1 MANKTMKAVE
11 SGNKKTGL
19 IGAGVLAGAKAGLK
33 TAELNADG
41 GRTMTSSKTATMGA
55 QRTVRPATD
64 THRTVLEKDS
74 AKTAIQ
80 RTTSYA
86 TATHGTALE
95 KDPAKTAI
103 QRTMSSVPA
112 THGAKLEK
120 DPAKTTTRQTTS
132 KATYGIQAG
141 MNVATATATTQRT
154 LGSILVDHGAKL
166 EKDPAKTTTRRT
178 TSKATYGM
186 QAGMNVAT
194 ATTQRTLSSILVD
207 REMKSDTNSSQTS
220 IRRTM
225 GSVKDTHGKKLEK
238 NPDKV
243 KLHRSTAAAGIIS
256 SVGRAPLLK
265 EGSSLKT
272 KGGAGLISTLGMRG
286 IGKNIIPSE
295 AGELMS
301 DVEYGDGIQAFGMP
315 GMSILGQLMGMNQ
328 LFGMS
333 QGFATNRLH
342 GMGQMPFAAPI
353 TGFTNPQADE
363 KGEPVTYNN
372 LCVLNFPAM
381 RIETF
386 EITNKVNE
394 HAKLHFTGFIED
406 DGSYILTN
414 TMVCSPIK
422 VVYFTDKGEQ
432 VSFFAGVITNVR
444 IYTQDGNQAIEIT
457 ALSNTSTLDTMKV
470 SGSCQN
476 INTTYAGLMDS
487 VAYQSG
493 ASMLYGLEEGAFA
506 DKLGTIS
513 VQYKETNWEYL
524 KRLASHKYQGL
535 FGDMTVEFPVFSVG
549 ALGKEYT
556 DVELLTCEFSKDIRG
571 YETDNVNYIQGI
583 LEEDYVVLKIETYRI
598 LKLGDSIIYE
608 NKKYYIREATY
619 EMRNGIVVARYLLC
633 TPNGLKQ
640 RRIKNEK
647 LQGLSINGITMGV
660 ERDKVKIQ
668 LEIDSAYNAEYLF
681 PYSTMSA
688 SPDGSGW
695 YCMPQQGDLLRV
707 YFPDEEEENCF
718 AISSVSSY
726 TPEEGATNDRMGDP
740 NVRYLRTP
748 DNKEVRLAPDG
759 ITISADDG
767 QALIKMD
774 NEGNIII
781 HGANS
786 INMSATNDVT
796 ISATRNVSVFA
807 SDTIKLSGQSGTI
820 TMDSS
825 GNTRLTGQYVLE
837 N

>member
-1 MANKTMKAVE
+1 MAKKTMKAVE
-11 SGNKKTGL
+11 SGNKKAGIMGAAGL
-19 IGAGVLAGAKAGLK
+19 VGAKATLK
-33 TAELNADG
+33 NADVNRDG
-41 GRTMTSSKTATMGA
+41 GRTMTAAPSTKTTKTMTAAKSTTERTPSRAVEPSTKTATMGA
-55 QRTVRPATD
+55 QKTMTAAKSTTERTPSRAVEPST
-64 THRTVLEKDS
+64 
-74 AKTAIQ
+74 KTATMGVQKTMTVAKNSPYQQDQARTITQ
-80 RTTSYA
+80 RSTSAA
-86 TATHGTALE
+86 TAILG
-95 KDPAKTAI
+95 
-103 QRTMSSVPA
+103 V
-112 THGAKLEK
+112 
-120 DPAKTTTRQTTS
+120 
-132 KATYGIQAG
+132 QAG
-141 MNVATATATTQRT
+141 MNVAKTTTPRTMTA
-154 LGSILVDHGAKL
+154 VPVNHGTKL
-166 EKDPAKTTTRRT
+166 EKNEARTITRRT
-178 TSKATYGM
+178 TSKEMGS
-186 QAGMNVAT
+186 VAT
-194 ATTQRTLSSILVD
+194 AGIIGSMGLSTIARDITLS
-207 REMKSDTNSSQTS
+207 DTKPS
-220 IRRTM
+220 M
-225 GSVKDTHGKKLEK
+225 EK
-238 NPDKV
+238 
-243 KLHRSTAAAGIIS
+243 A
-256 SVGRAPLLK
+256 
-265 EGSSLKT
+265 
-272 KGGAGLISTLGMRG
+272 
-286 IGKNIIPSE
+286 
-295 AGELMS
+295 
-301 DVEYGDGIQAFGMP
+301 EYGDSIQAFGMP
-315 GMSILGQLMGMNQ
+315 GMSILGQLMGMNS

-333 QGFATNRLH
+333 QGIESNRLY
-342 GMGQMPFAAPI
+342 GMEQIPFTVPI

-394 HAKLHFTGFIED
+394 HARLHFTGFIED

-422 VVYFTDKGEQ
+422 VVYFTDKGAQ
-432 VSFFAGVITNVR
+432 VPFFAGVITNVR

-470 SGSCQN
+470 SRSCQN

-506 DKLGTIS
+506 STLGTIS
-513 VQYKETNWEYL
+513 IQYKETNWEYL

-535 FGDMTVEFPVFSVG
+535 FPDMTVEAPVFSVG
-549 ALGKEYT
+549 ALGKEHT
-556 DVELLTCEFSKDIRG
+556 DVELQTCEYLKDIRS
-571 YETDNVNYIQGI
+571 YETDHANYIQGI
-583 LEEDYVVLKIETYRI
+583 MEEDYVLLKVETYRI
-598 LKLGDSIIYE
+598 LKLGDAIKLE

-619 EMRNGIVVARYLLC
+619 EMRNGIVVASYLLC
-633 TPNGLKQ
+633 TENGLRQ

-647 LQGLSINGITMGV
+647 VQGLSINGITMGV

-668 LEIDSAYNAEYLF
+668 LDIDSAYNAEYLF

-726 TPEEGATNDRMGDP
+726 TPEEGAANDRMGDP

-748 DNKEVRLAPDG
+748 DNKEVCLTPDG

-767 QALIKMD
+767 QAIIRMD
-774 NEGNIII
+774 NAGNIII
-781 HGANS
+781 SGANS
-786 INMSATNDVT
+786 INMSATNDIN
-796 ISATRNVSVFA
+796 ISATRNVSVYA
-807 SDTIKLSGQSGTI
+807 ADTLKVSGQSGTI